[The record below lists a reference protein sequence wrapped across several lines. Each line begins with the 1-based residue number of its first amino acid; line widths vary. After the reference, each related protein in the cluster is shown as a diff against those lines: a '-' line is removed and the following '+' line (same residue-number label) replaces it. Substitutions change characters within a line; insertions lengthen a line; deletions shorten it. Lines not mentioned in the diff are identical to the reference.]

1 MKSDFQIQKDVMEEL
16 SWDPTVSRA
25 GLGVAVKDGIVTLS
39 GQVDSYAQ
47 KLAAERDAKKI
58 SGVRAVAED
67 ILVGESSLFKR
78 TDAEI
83 AKAVLDALLWHSFVT
98 EDKIKI
104 KVEDGIVTLEGEVEW
119 EYQRNSAQ
127 IAIQDLTG
135 VKSVRNLILLRPTV
149 VASDIRD
156 KITKAFERSATV
168 DVRNIKVEV
177 IGTEVFL
184 SGIVRSFTEKQNAGD
199 AAWNAPGA
207 SNVRN
212 NLKVEFDE
220 YPFD

>member
-16 SWDPTVSRA
+16 SWDPSVSKA
-25 GLGVAVKDGIVTLS
+25 GLGVAVKDGVVTLS
-39 GQVDSYAQ
+39 GQVESYAQ

-67 ILVGESSLFKR
+67 ILVGMSPTFKR

-83 AKAVLDALLWHSFVT
+83 AKAVLDALLWHSFVI

-135 VKSVRNLILLRPTV
+135 VKSVRNLILIKPKV
-149 VASDIRD
+149 VAADISD

-168 DVRNIKVEV
+168 DARNIKVEV

-184 SGIVRSFTEKQNAGD
+184 SGTVRSFTEKQNAAD
-199 AAWNAPGA
+199 AAWNAPGV

-212 NLKVEFDE
+212 NLKVGVKE
-220 YPFD
+220 YPTD